1 LSVGERS
8 EMKASDVFIE
18 QTGTGAAS
26 KDGSNLNISNTTIIQ
41 ANNAGLMA
49 YVKKPEFGYA
59 HIEASNLTFIATAS
73 QARAQKGSVIFID
86 GKPVESEDVDVEQLY
101 KTVMKKGLR

>member
-1 LSVGERS
+1 VGEGS
-8 EMKASDVFIE
+8 EMTVRDVFIQ

-26 KDGSNLNISNTTIIQ
+26 KDGSKLDISNATIKQ

-49 YVKKPEFGYA
+49 YVKKPEFGSA
-59 HIEASNLTFIATAS
+59 RIEASNLTFIATAS
-73 QARAQKGSVIFID
+73 QALAQKGSVIAID

-101 KTVMKKGLR
+101 RTVMKKGRR